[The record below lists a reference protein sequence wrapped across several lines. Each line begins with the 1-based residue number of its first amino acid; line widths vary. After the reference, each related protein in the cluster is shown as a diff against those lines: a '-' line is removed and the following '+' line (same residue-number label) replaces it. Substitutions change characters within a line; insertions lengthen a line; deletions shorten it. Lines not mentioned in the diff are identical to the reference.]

1 RPWRLGAM
9 LFSLFGVL
17 ALVVAAF
24 GVYSTVS
31 YDVSQRTHEFGV
43 RAALGAQMADIVRHV
58 LRDGLKTVLVGLV
71 AGVMLA
77 MGAGRVVASLLYG
90 VPPRDPLALTVVAGA
105 LMAVAVG
112 AALVPAW
119 RASRAD
125 PLLALRNE

>member
-1 RPWRLGAM
+1 V